1 MDNTG
6 DNIFSESGMWT
17 FGGNTPLNFDEHVSK
32 SVPFYKEGHELVCA
46 MSEFFV
52 PQNGNV
58 LHIGSSTGVLTNQ
71 LANNLKGRNAEIT
84 GIEIDSKMI
93 KEAQSRNYEKNL
105 TFINEDINS
114 YDIGKNCNN
123 LIISY
128 YTIQF
133 IHPSLRQSVIEKI
146 YESLMWGGAFI
157 MFEKVRGSDAR
168 FQDIFNCFYQ
178 EYKIKKGY
186 NSDEVLAKQKSLKSI
201 LEPFSRQGN
210 LDMLKR
216 AKFVDIESIMKYACF
231 EGFLAIK

>member
-6 DNIFSESGMWT
+6 DNIYSQSGLWT
-17 FGGNTPLNFDEHVSK
+17 FGGNTPVNFDSHVSK
-32 SVPFYKEGHELVCA
+32 SVPLYEEGHELICA

-58 LHIGSSTGVLTNQ
+58 LHIGSSTGVLTNKI
-71 LANNLKGRNAEIT
+71 AETLKHRDVNIKA
-84 GIEIDSKMI
+84 IEIEEEMI
-93 KEAQSRNYEKNL
+93 KEAESRNYAPNL
-105 TFINEDINS
+105 SFHNEDITTC
-114 YDIGKNCNN
+114 DIGKNNNN
-123 LIISY
+123 LIVSY

-133 IHPSLRQSVIEKI
+133 IHPSLRQRVIEKI
-146 YESLMWGGAFI
+146 YDSLMWGGAFM

-178 EYKIKKGY
+178 EYKFKKGY
-186 NSDEVLAKQKSLKSI
+186 KSEEILAKQKSLKSI

-216 AKFVDIESIMKYACF
+216 AKFIDIESIMKYTCF

>member
-6 DNIFSESGMWT
+6 DNIYSDSGLWT
-17 FGGNTPLNFDEHVSK
+17 FGGNTPKNFDKHVSK
-32 SVPFYKEGHELVCA
+32 SVPLYAEGHELITSF
-46 MSEFFV
+46 SEFFV

-58 LHIGSSTGVLTNQ
+58 LHIGSSTGVLTNK
-71 LANNLKGRNAEIT
+71 LAKNLKSRNAHVKGMEI
-84 GIEIDSKMI
+84 EEEMI
-93 KEAQSRNYEKNL
+93 LEAESRNYEDNL
-105 TFINEDINS
+105 SFLNEDINTF
-114 YDIGKNCNN
+114 DIGENCNN
-123 LIISY
+123 LIVSY

-133 IHPSLRQSVIEKI
+133 IHPSLRQSVIKKI
-146 YESLMWGGAFI
+146 YDSLMWGGAFI

-178 EYKIKKGY
+178 EYKLKKGY
-186 NSDEVLAKQKSLKSI
+186 KSEEILAKQKSLKSI